1 MCIIAY
7 AKQNIEF
14 NACELINCW
23 NNNPDGAGVMWLDEK
38 GVHIKKGLMTLNDT
52 LAVVL
57 SLPTN
62 TERVVH
68 FRWATDGE
76 VNKSNCHPFAVGDEY
91 NTDTT
96 TDWAFAH
103 NGILKDYLTGASA
116 KYSDTMRM
124 SFELLQKQDGKLTK
138 KVIDYLISTGSKF
151 VFFNV
156 NQGTVN
162 IGVNVV
168 SPDSKVLYSNY
179 GYTNNG
185 YGYTDWGYD
194 YDDWYND
201 TPIRV
206 EPVTEDIIKDR
217 YCEYL
222 DDQEAYDWQLKS
234 IVQAYNDDMKRSG
247 IFAMYVQLQGDW
259 YFIYDKADG
268 Y

>member
-7 AKQNIEF
+7 AKQNVEF
-14 NACELINCW
+14 NANELINCW
-23 NNNPDGAGVMWLDEK
+23 NNNPDGAGVMWKDEM

-57 SLPTN
+57 SLPKS

-91 NTDTT
+91 NTDTIT
-96 TDWAFAH
+96 NWAFAH

-124 SFELLQKQDGKLTK
+124 SFELLSKQNGKLSK
-138 KVIDYLISTGSKF
+138 KIKTYLENTGSKF
-151 VFFNV
+151 IFFNS
-156 NQGTVN
+156 NQDTVN
-162 IGVNVV
+162 IGVTVT
-168 SPDSKVLYSNY
+168 SPDSAVLYSNY
-179 GYTNNG
+179 GYTDSG
-185 YGYTDWGYD
+185 YGYNYG
-194 YDDWYND
+194 YDDWND
-201 TPIRV
+201 CDYSPIAV
-206 EPVTEDIIKDR
+206 ELVDEDIIKANYAD
-217 YCEYL
+217 YL
-222 DDQEAYDWQLKS
+222 DDDQAKNWNLES
-234 IVQAYNDDMKRSG
+234 IVRAYNDDMKRSG

-259 YFIYDKADG
+259 YFIYDKVDG